1 MKSEKASI
9 GDVFVVIVTFLT
21 IIIGIGSVIF
31 LNIQSY
37 TNEQAIEITV
47 KDKYIKNGSG
57 KNSSSKYLVVD
68 TENNTYQITDLLF
81 KGKFNSTDLY
91 NQLEVNKRYK
101 IETIGNRMHYFSMYP
116 NINKIEEIIE
126 AEWYIWLEI
135 KY

>member
-1 MKSEKASI
+1 MRSEKGNI
-9 GDVFVVIVTFLT
+9 GDAFVVIATLII

-37 TNEQAIEITV
+37 TNEQEIEITI

-91 NQLEVNKRYK
+91 NQLEINKKYK
-101 IETIGNRMHYFSMYP
+101 IEITGNRIHYFSMYP
-116 NINKIEEIIE
+116 NINKIKEIIE
-126 AEWYIWLEI
+126 EREE
-135 KY
+135 K